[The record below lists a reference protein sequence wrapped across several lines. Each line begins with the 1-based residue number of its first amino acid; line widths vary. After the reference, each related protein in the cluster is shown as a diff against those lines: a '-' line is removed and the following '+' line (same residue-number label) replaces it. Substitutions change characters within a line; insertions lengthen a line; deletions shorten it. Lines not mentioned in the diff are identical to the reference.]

1 MDTKNI
7 DKLWPH
13 IHWLIMLAQQGSFT
27 SAAKRLSVSKAA
39 MSQRIV
45 ELEKATGVAL
55 VRRTTRSVHLTE
67 AGRRLVEDTREAYA
81 HIAHS
86 FADVRDMAEVPSGL
100 VRITAPVAFARQQL
114 VARLP
119 AFLQRYPQIR
129 LDLDMQ
135 DGLVSLA
142 SEGFDLAI
150 RHVDAPP
157 DTYVARALCRT
168 RTLLV
173 ASPQYLALHGTP
185 GLPSQLEGHSHLLY
199 PRHHSVATWTFEK
212 TTARGADKR
221 VTANHVS
228 GKYVNGSHGADNR
241 VTVSLRSAFIANNSE
256 VLRDMAC
263 AGAGVALLPD
273 FSAQEAVQRGKLIE
287 ILPKWRAVGTFG
299 HSIFIV
305 RPYSPRVPRA
315 VRVLQDY
322 LLETF
327 AGGFEA
333 GTHK

>member
-1 MDTKNI
+1 MDNKNI

-13 IHWLIMLAQQGSFT
+13 IHWLIVLAQQGSFT

-39 MSQRIV
+39 MSQRMA

-67 AGRRLVEDTREAYA
+67 AGRRLVEETREAYV

-86 FADVRDMAEVPSGL
+86 FADVRDMADVPGGL

-119 AFLQRYPQIR
+119 AFLRRHPQIR

-135 DGLVSLA
+135 DSLVSLA
-142 SEGFDLAI
+142 SEGFDLAV
-150 RHVDAPP
+150 RHIDAPP

-173 ASPQYLALHGTP
+173 ASPQYLARHGTP
-185 GLPSQLEGHSHLLY
+185 AQPAQLEGHRHLLY
-199 PRHHSVATWTFEK
+199 PRHHSVATWTFEPAG
-212 TTARGADKR
+212 ARMA
-221 VTANHVS
+221 S
-228 GKYVNGSHGADNR
+228 NR
-241 VTVSLRSAFIANNSE
+241 VTVSLRSSFVANNSE

-263 AGAGVALLPD
+263 AGAGVALIPD
-273 FSAQEAVQRGKLIE
+273 FSAQEAVQRGQLME
-287 ILPKWRAVGTFG
+287 VLPKWRAVGTFG
-299 HSIFIV
+299 RSIFIV
-305 RPYSPRVPRA
+305 RPYSARVPRA

-333 GTHK
+333 GSGGDHHGANR